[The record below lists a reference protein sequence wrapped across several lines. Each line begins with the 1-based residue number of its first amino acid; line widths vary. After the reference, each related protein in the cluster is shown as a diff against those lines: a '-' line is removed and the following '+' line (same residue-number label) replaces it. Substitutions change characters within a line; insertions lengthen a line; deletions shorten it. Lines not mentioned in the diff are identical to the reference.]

1 MQVKLFNTRI
11 DADMI
16 AADQK
21 AINSFMETVTVKST
35 ATQFVN
41 GAPDFWSILIFYEN
55 NEDQR
60 PQKARQRHAVEN
72 EEPNSTDDPPSTPE
86 PVSPIEAMKTTKPVK
101 PVEEDETPLTE
112 EENQILLALKT
123 WRKDKAN
130 ELQQPEFM
138 VFNNATLLGLA
149 RAKPRKVTE
158 LNKIK
163 GIGEAKIT
171 RYGDDLMAILNAF

>member
-11 DADMI
+11 DADTI

-55 NEDQR
+55 NEDQKS
-60 PQKARQRHAVEN
+60 QKAKTKDALNN
-72 EEPNSTDDPPSTPE
+72 EEANTPLEQTTST
-86 PVSPIEAMKTTKPVK
+86 EAMKPGKATKPIEV
-101 PVEEDETPLTE
+101 DDTPLTE

-130 ELQQPEFM
+130 EIQQPEFM
-138 VFNNATLLGLA
+138 VFSNATLNGLA
-149 RAKPRKVTE
+149 KAKPRKVTE
-158 LNKIK
+158 LNQVK

>member
-11 DADMI
+11 DADTI
-16 AADQK
+16 AADQR

-55 NEDQR
+55 NDDR
-60 PQKARQRHAVEN
+60 KPQKTKTKEPVN
-72 EEPNSTDDPPSTPE
+72 KEEPIAIE
-86 PVSPIEAMKTTKPVK
+86 EQAQPVEATKPGKTAKPIEY
-101 PVEEDETPLTE
+101 DDTPLTE

-138 VFNNATLLGLA
+138 VFSNATLQGLA
-149 RAKPRKVTE
+149 KAKPRKVND
-158 LNKIK
+158 LSKVK

-171 RYGDDLMAILNAF
+171 RYGGDLMAILNAF

>member
-11 DADMI
+11 DAETI
-16 AADQK
+16 AADQR

-55 NEDQR
+55 NEDQK
-60 PQKARQRHAVEN
+60 PQKAKMKEPTIKEETISPGEITTSVE
-72 EEPNSTDDPPSTPE
+72 
-86 PVSPIEAMKTTKPVK
+86 TTKPSKTAK
-101 PVEEDETPLTE
+101 PVEEDDTPLTE

-138 VFNNATLLGLA
+138 VFSNATLQGLA
-149 RAKPRKVTE
+149 KAKPRKVTE
-158 LNKIK
+158 LNKVK
-163 GIGEAKIT
+163 GIGDAKIT

>member
-11 DADMI
+11 DADTI
-16 AADQK
+16 VADQR

-41 GAPDFWSILIFYEN
+41 GTPDFWSILIFYEN
-55 NEDQR
+55 NEDQK
-60 PQKARQRHAVEN
+60 PQKAKPKETVNHEENYSPGEQTTPN
-72 EEPNSTDDPPSTPE
+72 EEAKPT
-86 PVSPIEAMKTTKPVK
+86 KTNK
-101 PVEEDETPLTE
+101 PVEVDDTPLTE

-130 ELQQPEFM
+130 EIQQPEFM
-138 VFNNATLLGLA
+138 VFNNATLQGLA
-149 RAKPRKVTE
+149 KAKPRKVTE

>member
-11 DADMI
+11 DADTI
-16 AADQK
+16 VADQQ
-21 AINSFMETVTVKST
+21 AINSFMETVTVKNT

-55 NEDQR
+55 GEEHI
-60 PQKARQRHAVEN
+60 PKKVKTVE
-72 EEPNSTDDPPSTPE
+72 TIVTPE
-86 PVSPIEAMKTTKPVK
+86 KAVTPESADV
-101 PVEEDETPLTE
+101 PLTE
-112 EENQILLALKT
+112 EQNQILLALKT

-130 ELQQPEFM
+130 EMQQPEFM
-138 VFNNATLLGLA
+138 IFSNATLLGLVK
-149 RAKPRKVTE
+149 AKPRKMNE
-158 LNKIK
+158 LSQVK

>member
-11 DADMI
+11 DADTI

-55 NEDQR
+55 NEDQK
-60 PQKARQRHAVEN
+60 PQQAKLEETVNN
-72 EEPNSTDDPPSTPE
+72 EKNYSPGEQNT
-86 PVSPIEAMKTTKPVK
+86 PIEASKPTKTKK
-101 PVEEDETPLTE
+101 PVEVDDTPLTE

-138 VFNNATLLGLA
+138 VFSNGTLNGLA
-149 RAKPRKVTE
+149 KAKPRKITE
-158 LNKIK
+158 LSKVK

>member
-1 MQVKLFNTRI
+1 MRVKLFNTRL
-11 DADMI
+11 DADTI
-16 AADQK
+16 AADQR
-21 AINSFMETVTVKST
+21 AINAFMETVTVKST

-41 GAPDFWSILIFYEN
+41 GSPDFWSILIFYEN
-55 NEDQR
+55 NEDQK
-60 PQKARQRHAVEN
+60 PKKAKTKEPVN
-72 EEPNSTDDPPSTPE
+72 KEEPIPDQEQSL
-86 PVSPIEAMKTTKPVK
+86 PVEATKPGKTAK
-101 PVEEDETPLTE
+101 PVEYDDTPLTE

-138 VFNNATLLGLA
+138 VFNNATLQGLA
-149 RAKPRKVTE
+149 KAKPRKVTE
-158 LNKIK
+158 LGKVK